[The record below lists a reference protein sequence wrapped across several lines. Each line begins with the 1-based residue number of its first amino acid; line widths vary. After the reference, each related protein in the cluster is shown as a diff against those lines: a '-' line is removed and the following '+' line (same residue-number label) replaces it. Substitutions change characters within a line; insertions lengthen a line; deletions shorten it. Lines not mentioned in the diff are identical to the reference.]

1 MRRPALV
8 STVPRSDA
16 KPVENQVL
24 RYKETEDI
32 DARFNE
38 VERIVV
44 AWRTRIATAPE
55 ALRTEFNNRLRISL
69 IHHDAALEGEVLS
82 YSEIKAAVD
91 PSIISDPSLIP
102 SYEEIRRFDEACNYA
117 AEQAA
122 NKKKPFRI
130 DTLREIYSILAPDEK
145 AKGLPFRKEN
155 PLHRLYYHDIA
166 PPEKIQ
172 ASMRKLAEWLE
183 DPGTKQLHTIERVA
197 TMQSRFMAIF
207 PWAKESGRTA
217 RVASNLMLQE
227 AGYPIAVIHSID
239 RQRYYESLRGDH
251 VSLLSLYLEAVQTTA
266 ETEMRV
272 YDEADKATP
281 KRRKRA

>member
-1 MRRPALV
+1 M
-8 STVPRSDA
+8 
-16 KPVENQVL
+16 L

-44 AWRTRIATAPE
+44 AWRSRIATAPE

-172 ASMRKLAEWLE
+172 PQMRKLAEWLE
-183 DPGTKQLHTIERVA
+183 DPTTKQLHTIERVA

>member
-1 MRRPALV
+1 M
-8 STVPRSDA
+8 
-16 KPVENQVL
+16 L

-32 DARFNE
+32 DARFTE

-44 AWRTRIATAPE
+44 SWRSRVASAPTQ
-55 ALRTEFNNRLRISL
+55 LRTEFNNRLRISL

-102 SYEEIRRFDEACNYA
+102 SYEEIRRFDDACNFA
-117 AEQAA
+117 AESAA
-122 NKKKPFRI
+122 NKKKPFKL
-130 DTLREIYSILAPDEK
+130 DTLRDIYAILAPDEK

-172 ASMRKLAEWLE
+172 ASMRKLGEWLDE
-183 DPGTKQLHTIERVA
+183 PATKQLHTIERVA

-207 PWAKESGRTA
+207 PWAKESGRSA
-217 RVASNLMLQE
+217 RVGSNQMLQE

-239 RQRYYESLRGDH
+239 RQRYYEALRGDH
-251 VSLLSLYLEAVQTTA
+251 MALLSLYLEAVQTTA

-272 YDEADKATP
+272 FDEADKAP

>member
-1 MRRPALV
+1 M
-8 STVPRSDA
+8 
-16 KPVENQVL
+16 L

-32 DARFNE
+32 DARFSE
-38 VERIVV
+38 VERVVV
-44 AWRTRIATAPE
+44 AWRGVVSHANPVA
-55 ALRTEFNNRLRISL
+55 RTEFNNRLRISL

-91 PSIISDPSLIP
+91 PTIISDPSLIP
-102 SYEEIRRFDEACNYA
+102 SYDEIRRFDDACNFA

-122 NKKKPFRI
+122 KKKPFKV
-130 DTLREIYSILAPDEK
+130 DTIRDIYSILAPDEK

-172 ASMRKLAEWLE
+172 PSMRKLAEWLDE
-183 DPGTKQLHTIERVA
+183 PGTKHLHAVDRVA
-197 TMQSRFMAIF
+197 TLHSKFMGIF
-207 PWAKESGRTA
+207 PWAKESGRTI
-217 RVASNLMLQE
+217 RIISNLLLQE
-227 AGYPIAVIHSID
+227 AGYPIAIVHSID

-251 VSLLSLYLEAVQTTA
+251 IGLTSLYLEAVQTTA

-272 YDEADKATP
+272 YDEATKAPVKRKKKASSTGKDP
-281 KRRKRA
+281 KD

>member
-1 MRRPALV
+1 
-8 STVPRSDA
+8 
-16 KPVENQVL
+16 VL

-32 DARFNE
+32 DARFTE
-38 VERIVV
+38 VERCVV
-44 AWRTRIATAPE
+44 TWRAKVAVAPSQ
-55 ALRTEFNNRLRISL
+55 LRTEFNNRLRISL

-102 SYEEIRRFDEACNYA
+102 SYEEIRRFDDACNFA

-122 NKKKPFRI
+122 NKKKPFRA

-172 ASMRKLAEWLE
+172 PQMRKLAEWIE
-183 DPGTKQLHTIERVA
+183 DPATRQLHTIERVA

-207 PWAKESGRTA
+207 PWARESGRTA

-239 RQRYYESLRGDH
+239 RQRYYEALRGDH
-251 VSLLSLYLEAVQTTA
+251 MALLSLYLEAVQTTA
-266 ETEMRV
+266 ETEVRV
-272 YDEADKATP
+272 YEEAEKAAP

>member
-1 MRRPALV
+1 
-8 STVPRSDA
+8 
-16 KPVENQVL
+16 VL

-32 DARFNE
+32 DARFSE
-38 VERIVV
+38 VERIVT
-44 AWRTRIATAPE
+44 AWRARVVTAN
-55 ALRTEFNNRLRISL
+55 AVARTEFNNRLRISL

-102 SYEEIRRFDEACNYA
+102 SYEEIRRFDDACNYA

-122 NKKKPFRI
+122 NKKKPFKL
-130 DTLREIYSILAPDEK
+130 DTIRELYSILTPDEK

-166 PPEKIQ
+166 PPEKILP
-172 ASMRKLAEWLE
+172 SMRKLGEWID
-183 DPGTKQLHTIERVA
+183 DPATKHLHAIERVA
-197 TMQSRFMAIF
+197 TLHSRFMGIF
-207 PWAKESGRTA
+207 PWAKESGRT
-217 RVASNLMLQE
+217 QE
-227 AGYPIAVIHSID
+227 AGYPIAIVHSID

-251 VSLLSLYLEAVQTTA
+251 LGLTSLYLEAVQTTA

-272 YDEADKATP
+272 YDEANKGPA
-281 KRRKRA
+281 KRRKKTGTAER